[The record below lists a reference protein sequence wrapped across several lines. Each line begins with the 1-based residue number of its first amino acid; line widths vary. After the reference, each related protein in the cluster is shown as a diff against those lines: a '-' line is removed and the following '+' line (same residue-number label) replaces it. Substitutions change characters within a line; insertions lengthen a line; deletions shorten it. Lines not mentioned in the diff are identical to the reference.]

1 MHNDR
6 AVPEHKVGAAKHS
19 ASGVDAEDN
28 WTWILI
34 MQVMIRFAD
43 GVEFQHLCEHYL
55 GHRGEFVQ
63 DFMMATAPGIGDR
76 MCVYRIPDDSALA
89 TWIQLRHPDWIDYA
103 WIAQKKWQQNQ

>member
-1 MHNDR
+1 
-6 AVPEHKVGAAKHS
+6 
-19 ASGVDAEDN
+19 
-28 WTWILI
+28 